1 MSFRLVHELRRDG
14 FPVAVTCRVLRVSTS
29 GYYDWLARPASARA
43 IADAE
48 LLRAIRRAHID
59 SRGTYGAPRVH
70 AELRLGLDIH
80 VGRKRIAR
88 LMRGDG
94 LAGVCHRRKR
104 RGWRPAPATHDDLV
118 RRRFVADRP
127 DRRGMIDTENVS
139 GKPGQ
144 APAASPAG

>member
-43 IADAE
+43 VADAE
-48 LLRAIRRAHID
+48 LLGAIRRAHID

-70 AELRLGLDIH
+70 AELRLGLGIH

-144 APAASPAG
+144 APSLPG